1 MREAR
6 PRGPACLPTSEI
18 VCGSTHFQFA
28 YRDPAVDRDLI
39 ERFCVV
45 FGGHILRE
53 RTRERRFIFT
63 FCRNFSEM
71 KSVRRECQSP
81 LLLVEALL
89 SACSNSERACA
100 TSMRA

>member
-6 PRGPACLPTSEI
+6 PRSPACLPTSEI

-28 YRDPAVDRDLI
+28 YRDLAGDQNVI
-39 ERFCVV
+39 ERFCIV

-53 RTRERRFIFT
+53 RTRKRRFIFA
-63 FCRNFSEM
+63 FCRNFSDM
-71 KSVRRECQSP
+71 KSARLECQSP

>member
-6 PRGPACLPTSEI
+6 PRSPACLPTSEI
-18 VCGSTHFQFA
+18 VCGSIHFEFA
-28 YRDPAVDRDLI
+28 YRDLAGDQDLI

-53 RTRERRFIFT
+53 RTRKRRFIFA
-63 FCRNFSEM
+63 FCRNFSEV
-71 KSVRRECQSP
+71 KFARREFQSP
-81 LLLVEALL
+81 LLLVEALI
-89 SACSNSERACA
+89 STCSNSERACA